1 MSVVMDSGLIAS
13 RYPGMTIAIAAD
25 NSPKNM
31 LFDPTSANRD
41 ERMPSPHP
49 KATENSPLDFAL
61 RAIGD
66 PWTFLILQE
75 SFFGVRR
82 FGDFQRN
89 LNIAKNT
96 LTDRLSLLVEFDLLE
111 KKRLPDRSDVYEY
124 RLTARGLDTYP
135 YALLLMKWGDDWLA
149 GKDGPPVILSH
160 KTCGRVL
167 RPQAI
172 CSACKREVSAEDIQ
186 IDLGSIAE
194 SVREN
199 SVQVRVSS
207 RPELYT
213 AGRPTSVSRSLS
225 VIGDRWGF
233 FVLWLTLAGVT
244 KFEHFHSILGIA
256 RTTLTSR
263 LNHLVERGLLDRIE
277 YQPRPPRHDYRLS
290 ESGEAICP
298 VLLALHDWG
307 LRGLPKDAKETSVLH
322 RSCGKPLRLD
332 VICLSCGKPPLP
344 KEVEV
349 KQVRVVPPRA
359 RTSAIAAPTQMRS
372 KRKGVRRAK
381 V

>member
-1 MSVVMDSGLIAS
+1 LQLLLEGNGMANPKSKS
-13 RYPGMTIAIAAD
+13 RPLTARE
-25 NSPKNM
+25 
-31 LFDPTSANRD
+31 T
-41 ERMPSPHP
+41 
-49 KATENSPLDFAL
+49 SPLDYAL

-66 PWTFLILQE
+66 PWSFLIQQE
-75 SFFGVRR
+75 AFFGVRR

-111 KKRLPDRSDVYEY
+111 RKRLPDRSDIHEY

-135 YALLLMKWGDDWLA
+135 YALSLMKWGDDWLA

-160 KTCGRVL
+160 KTCGHVL
-167 RPQAI
+167 NPKAI
-172 CSACKREVSAEDIQ
+172 CLACKREVNAADIQ
-186 IDLGSIAE
+186 IDLGNIADT
-194 SVREN
+194 VRGDAA
-199 SVQVRVSS
+199 QVRVSS

-213 AGRPTSVSRSLS
+213 AGRPTSVSRTLS

-233 FVLWLTLAGVT
+233 FVLWLALAGVT

-256 RTTLTSR
+256 RTTLTAR
-263 LNHLVERGLLDRIE
+263 LSHFVEQGLFDRIE

-290 ESGEAICP
+290 ESGKAICS

-307 LRGLPKDAKETSVLH
+307 LHGLSTQTETSVLH
-322 RSCGKPLRLD
+322 RSCGKPLH
-332 VICLSCGKPPLP
+332 VEMVCLSCGKPPLP

-349 KQVRVVPPRA
+349 RQVRVVPPHVRKSNSPA
-359 RTSAIAAPTQMRS
+359 MSS
-372 KRKGVRRAK
+372 KKGARRAK

>member
-1 MSVVMDSGLIAS
+1 VTVG
-13 RYPGMTIAIAAD
+13 IAAD

-31 LFDPTSANRD
+31 LSGPTSANRD
-41 ERMPSPHP
+41 ESMPGPAP

-66 PWTFLILQE
+66 SWSFLILQE
-75 SFFGVRR
+75 AFFGVRR

-96 LTDRLSLLVEFDLLE
+96 LTDRLSLLAEFDLLE
-111 KKRLPDRSDVYEY
+111 RKRLPDRSDVHEY
-124 RLTARGLDTYP
+124 RLTTRGLDTYP
-135 YALLLMKWGDDWLA
+135 YALSLMKWGDDWLA
-149 GKDGPPVILSH
+149 GKDGPPVILFH

-172 CSACKREVSAEDIQ
+172 CSACKREVSAEDVQ

-213 AGRPTSVSRSLS
+213 AGRPTSVSRALS

-233 FVLWLTLAGVT
+233 FVLWLALAGVT

-277 YQPRPPRHDYRLS
+277 YQARPPRHDYHLT
-290 ESGEAICP
+290 ESGKAICP

-307 LRGLPKDAKETSVLH
+307 LRGLPRRAKETSVLH
-322 RSCGKPLRLD
+322 RSCGKPLHLE
-332 VICLSCGKPPLP
+332 VVCLSCGKPPLP

-349 KQVRVVPPRA
+349 KQVRVVPA
-359 RTSAIAAPTQMRS
+359 RRSASLAAATQMRS
-372 KRKGVRRAK
+372 KSKGVRRAK